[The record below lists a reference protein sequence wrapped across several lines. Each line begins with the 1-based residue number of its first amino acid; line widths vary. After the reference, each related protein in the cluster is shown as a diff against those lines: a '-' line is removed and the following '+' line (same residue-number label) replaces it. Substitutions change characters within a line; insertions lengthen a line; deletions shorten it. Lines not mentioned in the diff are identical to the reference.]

1 MSSERYEILQD
12 DFEALLERID
22 ASMEW
27 VTKKTSGHNEQKS
40 GLSRC
45 QSQLD
50 EARSLLSEMEQEARS
65 APLNYRSE
73 MMTNLRKYRESI
85 AKIQATIRKKE
96 IELTKERIYKE
107 VPDASGG
114 ENRSHD
120 ELLREQ
126 IIRGSAVLERTSQ
139 SLHRSTAVAHET
151 EEVGNTIVNDLSVQ
165 RETLER
171 ARGMLHETDVELSRS
186 RRILK
191 RISRGTLYNKVV
203 LIFIIIIQVIIIG
216 ALIYWKWF
224 S

>member
-1 MSSERYEILQD
+1 
-12 DFEALLERID
+12 
-22 ASMEW
+22 
-27 VTKKTSGHNEQKS
+27 
-40 GLSRC
+40 
-45 QSQLD
+45 
-50 EARSLLSEMEQEARS
+50 MEQEARS
-65 APLNYRSE
+65 APLNFRSE

-120 ELLREQ
+120 ELLRYKNYKIKLHILLITNKQQNNYSILFFKIREQ

-151 EEVGNTIVNDLSVQ
+151 EEIGGTIVNDLSVQ

-191 RISRGTLYNKVV
+191 RISRGTLYNKV
-203 LIFIIIIQVIIIG
+203 IIIINYSGYDQ
-216 ALIYWKWF
+216 
-224 S
+224 